1 MTSGAQARSAAAHL
15 AALDGWR
22 GISIL
27 LVLAGHLLPLGP
39 KALQL
44 NDMAATMGMAVFFI
58 LSGFLITRFLLDRP
72 NVPDFLFRRF
82 FRIVPLAWV
91 AMIAVLVATDAPS
104 SFYLPHA
111 LFYANLPPIHLT
123 DAGSHLW
130 SLCVEVQFYVGI
142 ALLVALLGR
151 RGLYVLPV
159 LCVAVTLHRV
169 VQGAHVDIV
178 TWRRVDE
185 ILAGCLLAMVYAG
198 KFGARPASLLA
209 GLSPYALLILLAVAS
224 HPWGSGLNYMR
235 PYIAALMVGATLF
248 NPPALLARLLQGSV
262 LRYIATVSYAL
273 YVIHHLL
280 MYTWLG
286 SGDKI
291 VKYLKRPLL
300 LAMTFGLAHLSTF
313 YFERRCMAWGRR
325 LSARFARRQ
334 PASVGD

>member
-1 MTSGAQARSAAAHL
+1 MTSRNSSESADRL
-15 AALDGWR
+15 GVLDGWR

-39 KALQL
+39 KVWQL
-44 NDMAATMGMAVFFI
+44 NDTVATMGMAVFFT
-58 LSGFLITRFLLDRP
+58 LSGFLITRFLLERP
-72 NVPDFLFRRF
+72 SVTDFLFRRF

-91 AMIAVLVATDAPS
+91 AMVVVLVMTDAPS

-111 LFYANLPPIHLT
+111 FFYANLPPIHLT

-151 RGLYVLPV
+151 RGLYALPV

-169 VQGAHVDIV
+169 VYGAHVDIV

-185 ILAGCLLAMVYAG
+185 ILAGCLLAMAWAG
-198 KFGARPASLLA
+198 KFGTVPAWLLSRLNA
-209 GLSPYALLILLAVAS
+209 FVMLALLAVAS
-224 HPWGSGLNYMR
+224 HPRGGGMNYIR
-235 PYIAALMVGATLF
+235 PYLAALMVGATLF
-248 NPPALLARLLQGSV
+248 DPPAPLARLLAGKV

-273 YVIHHLL
+273 YVVHHVL

-286 SGDKI
+286 SGDKLA
-291 VKYLKRPLL
+291 KYLKRPLL
-300 LAMTFGLAHLSTF
+300 IVVTFGLAHLSTF
-313 YFERRCMAWGRR
+313 YFERPCIAWGKW
-325 LSARFARRQ
+325 LSARFARRRA
-334 PASVGD
+334 ASVGE

>member
-1 MTSGAQARSAAAHL
+1 MSVRRPFDDAGHL
-15 AALDGWR
+15 DVLDGWR

-44 NDMAATMGMAVFFI
+44 NDTVATMGMAVFFI
-58 LSGFLITRFLLDRP
+58 LSGFLITRFLLERP
-72 NVPDFLFRRF
+72 SVPDFLFRRF
-82 FRIVPLAWV
+82 FRIVPLAWL
-91 AMIAVLVATDAPS
+91 AMIAVLLMTDASS

-142 ALLVALLGR
+142 ALLVAMLGR
-151 RGLYVLPV
+151 RGLYVLPL

-169 VQGAHVDIV
+169 MYGAHVDIV

-185 ILAGCLLAMVYAG
+185 ILAGCLLAMACAG
-198 KFGARPASLLA
+198 KFGTRPALL
-209 GLSPYALLILLAVAS
+209 LSRLNAFVMLALLVMAS
-224 HPWGSGLNYMR
+224 HPRGGALNYVR
-235 PYIAALMVGATLF
+235 PYLAALMVGATIF
-248 NPPALLARLLQGSV
+248 NPSASLARLLGGRV

-273 YVIHHLL
+273 YVVHHVL

-291 VKYLKRPLL
+291 AKYLKRPLL
-300 LAMTFGLAHLSTF
+300 IAVTFGLAHLSTF
-313 YFERRCMAWGRR
+313 YFERPCMAWGKR
-325 LSARFARRQ
+325 LSARFAHWRAPR
-334 PASVGD
+334 VGD